1 MTRRTITLL
10 ALGGVLVA
18 AAWVGA
24 IFWALHRA
32 SGSRHESFLAQREK
46 LLLGLADQ
54 FDHPPAGLKLM
65 TPKLERENVLAPGR
79 DAILVYLR
87 LEHEW
92 FQVTNDSRVYEIEAA
107 ALAQQSPDDLAL
119 ALLGHCEVACRQLP
133 MTGHLSTSS
142 LAGGGIVQQSAWS
155 THDHDLAVLLRVEVD
170 EQQKQARLER
180 WVVEHRRLRPQ

>member
-32 SGSRHESFLAQREK
+32 NDSRHETFLAQREK

-87 LEHEW
+87 LEREW
-92 FQVTNDSRVYEIEAA
+92 FQVTNDSRVYEIEAT
-107 ALAQQSPDDLAL
+107 ALARQSPDDLSL

-170 EQQKQARLER
+170 EQPKQARLER
-180 WVVEHRRLRPQ
+180 WVVEHRRLRPK